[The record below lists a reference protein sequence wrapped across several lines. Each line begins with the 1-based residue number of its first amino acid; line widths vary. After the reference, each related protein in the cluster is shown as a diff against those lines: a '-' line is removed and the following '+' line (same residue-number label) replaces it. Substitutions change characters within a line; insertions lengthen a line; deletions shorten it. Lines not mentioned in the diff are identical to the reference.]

1 MILGALPLL
10 SRRKNGD
17 NSYSKFSLK
26 WDWKVWKREFFA
38 YRRDRTRQLPLEVDW
53 RVHICISTK
62 IFGKLFGRVESTFSD
77 HTLIYSRAFH
87 FRVIP
92 TIWESGT
99 VYFWLKDSFEIS
111 YSRLLAVSS
120 NLLHISHFSTNHLL
134 NTCMVEANQSAPT
147 SSPLWNVHLSVCYHM
162 YISNV
167 YLKFSIYFH
176 LKVVL

>member
-1 MILGALPLL
+1 MGTTRTLNSHWSGTGRSGSENFLHIEETGPGNYLWRWTEECIYAYQPKFSENYSAEWKAPFQITRSYIRVPFTFASSLL
-10 SRRKNGD
+10 SE
-17 NSYSKFSLK
+17 SQ
-26 WDWKVWKREFFA
+26 E
-38 YRRDRTRQLPLEVDW
+38 Q
-53 RVHICISTK
+53 
-62 IFGKLFGRVESTFSD
+62 STFD
-77 HTLIYSRAFH
+77 
-87 FRVIP
+87 
-92 TIWESGT
+92 W
-99 VYFWLKDSFEIS
+99 KDSFEIS